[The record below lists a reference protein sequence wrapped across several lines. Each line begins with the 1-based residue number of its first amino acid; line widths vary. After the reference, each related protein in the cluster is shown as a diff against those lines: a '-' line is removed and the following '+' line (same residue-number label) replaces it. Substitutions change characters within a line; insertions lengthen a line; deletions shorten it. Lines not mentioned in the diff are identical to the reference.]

1 MPGILRAVLPLLIAV
16 IIGQAAIP
24 AAALPL
30 RPAAGLE
37 RIGPSGLLMHASTT
51 DPLSLLGSDSITTI
65 EGPQLDNVPEPDT
78 LAILGGAIA
87 AFAVVALIRRNRPR
101 K

>member
-1 MPGILRAVLPLLIAV
+1 MAVVIAHT
-16 IIGQAAIP
+16 AIP

-37 RIGPSGLLMHASTT
+37 RTGPSGLMIHASTT
-51 DPLSLLGSDSITTI
+51 DPLSLLGSDTITTI
-65 EGPQLDNVPEPDT
+65 EGPPLDNVPEPDT